1 METLCQNPLSFRFQI
16 SISTLFFLKHDVLI
30 IPKSTKP
37 RHIVENTKL
46 FDFELSPEDL
56 ETLRNMNEGVH
67 YCWNPDV
74 IV

>member
-1 METLCQNPLSFRFQI
+1 MPSQ
-16 SISTLFFLKHDVLI
+16 HDVLI

-37 RHIVENTKL
+37 THILENTKL

-56 ETLRNMNEGVH
+56 EAMESMNEGVH

>member
-1 METLCQNPLSFRFQI
+1 MPLLITPQQ
-16 SISTLFFLKHDVLI
+16 HDVLV

-37 RHIVENTKL
+37 KHIHENTLL

-56 ETLRNMNEGVH
+56 ETMEKMNEGVH